1 MGTLVLLTAFL
12 LAASANPI
20 VNSPEDT
27 VDEASSKDPGDVL
40 STDDETQMPPVDN
53 TANNADEPH
62 SPINEV
68 PYSTEN
74 PGDTNNGD
82 AANGDGHYR
91 DGANEDA
98 DNGHSNSG
106 YEDNRDAHNEDGLT
120 SDSTTPT
127 TMPTEDNATN
137 SSDEAATWTN
147 DTASDT
153 STKPSVSNSEIELH
167 KGDDSDCNFTDG
179 ANHTYQKCQFLC
191 ETDEMQVALPNAS
204 CYLNQTKTK
213 FSSLGVRNRMEPIE
227 TGICQDGECIPRPPE
242 TSTSISTSEPSSS
255 SFPTAETSTSPSETQ
270 TSTSASTTAATANNS
285 QDITTSKHIIMD

>member
-1 MGTLVLLTAFL
+1 MGTLVLLTAFV

-27 VDEASSKDPGDVL
+27 VDEASSKDPGNVF

-68 PYSTEN
+68 PYSAQN

-82 AANGDGHYR
+82 AANGDGHSR

-106 YEDNRDAHNEDGLT
+106 YEDNKDAHNEDGLT

-127 TMPTEDNATN
+127 TT
-137 SSDEAATWTN
+137 
-147 DTASDT
+147 
-153 STKPSVSNSEIELH
+153 SVSNSEIELH

-255 SFPTAETSTSPSETQ
+255 SFPTADTSTSPSETQ